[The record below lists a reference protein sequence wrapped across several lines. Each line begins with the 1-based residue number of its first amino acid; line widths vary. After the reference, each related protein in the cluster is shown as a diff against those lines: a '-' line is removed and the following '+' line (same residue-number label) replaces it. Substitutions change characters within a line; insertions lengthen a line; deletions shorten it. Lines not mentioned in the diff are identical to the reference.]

1 MRGAGPR
8 SAGAG
13 HVPHG
18 RAFPESA
25 DTDRTPLLQHS
36 PQAPR
41 EQWLLLHRGLLL
53 SLQVWALSSKT
64 SLPPRPSA
72 PHWPWPAPS
81 VRSRLFPQCKP
92 GGRVLPRRHSLRAG
106 FCPRDE
112 HTGLGLG
119 SCWDQREERL
129 VFCLATGKLHVFI
142 PLHKNLSAIC

>member
-1 MRGAGPR
+1 MLAPEVLVRGMSHTAELSLKVRTLIEPR
-8 SAGAG
+8 FCSTAPRPPVSSGCYFIVACCSAFRC
-13 HVPHG
+13 G
-18 RAFPESA
+18 R
-25 DTDRTPLLQHS
+25 S
-36 PQAPR
+36 PQ
-41 EQWLLLHRGLLL
+41 
-53 SLQVWALSSKT
+53 KT